1 MAEKGKRERADMNNK
16 IKERILC
23 LMLGVG
29 VAAVVG
35 ATGCGKSDAS
45 SDSEETVKTEDMQE
59 TADTKEESEPSENT
73 KKQDSEEKDKTETVY
88 VKSDAKG
95 NPWENTIQTKLK
107 NTADGDTIKDYTN
120 LTDIKNKEG
129 DEAFTQNADG
139 TVEWENHGED
149 ITYEGTGSAEL
160 PVDVSISYELD
171 GQAIEPEELAGKS
184 GQLKIRFD
192 YKNKTTQTIKV
203 DGKEEQ
209 VSVPF
214 AVISTMLLSDDHASD
229 IEVENGKV
237 MDIDGQKL
245 VIGYACPG
253 LTKSLKLTTYEP
265 TEDIDIPEYVEVTAD
280 VTDFSLDFT
289 ATIISSGLLEDMDLK
304 DLDEVD
310 EMSDNMKKLEEAT
323 NKLSAGAGAL
333 EEGME
338 TYKTYLNQYL
348 AGVAALDQGAGA
360 LESGLQVMNE
370 KKGDLQAGATL
381 LKESLTTLH
390 NTLATVQL
398 PQGSS
403 LELSGMESAEKQLEE
418 DGTKLNEALTG
429 MSTGLARMQQLAQE
443 VGAYKTTVETQLE
456 TAKTAL
462 DAIDWAALDQAV
474 RADSQA
480 KADAAV
486 EAAMQK
492 ALENYG
498 LSADQIRAAQ
508 GEVKTAVNSALDQV
522 SVSEEAKTQIQKA
535 KDALEAI
542 PTITIPEVSFDTEK
556 LTETLTDMEKQ
567 MKILA
572 GYGTTLGTVSQ
583 TAAASLQ
590 ELQTGLT
597 ALQNGTVQLQEGSS
611 QLEAGM
617 AAFGEGIRQLYQGSA
632 ALHQGSGQ
640 LSSTGTALIGG
651 LDTMISGMDS
661 LHQGLVKFDEDGI
674 QELSDLTGTDLT
686 NLANRIRALKKAD
699 GRYDNYGGICGGAS
713 GSVRFIIE
721 TDEIKAE

>member
-1 MAEKGKRERADMNNK
+1 MKNK
-16 IKERILC
+16 IKDRILR
-23 LMLGVG
+23 LTLGVG
-29 VAAVVG
+29 VAAAVG
-35 ATGCGKSDAS
+35 MTGCGKTDTS
-45 SDSEETVKTEDMQE
+45 SDSAQTAKTEDAKE
-59 TADTKEESEPSENT
+59 AADTQEASKTSDDT
-73 KKQDSEEKDKTETVY
+73 KKKDTEEKDKTETVY

-95 NPWENTIQTKLK
+95 NPREITVQTKLK
-107 NTADGDTIKDYTN
+107 NPSDGDTIEDYTN

-139 TVEWENHGED
+139 TIEWENHGED
-149 ITYEGTGSAEL
+149 ITYEGTGSEEL
-160 PVDVSISYELD
+160 PVDVNISYELD
-171 GQAIEPEELAGKS
+171 GQPIEPEELAGKS
-184 GQLKIRFD
+184 GSLKIRFD
-192 YKNKTTQTIKV
+192 YKNKTTQTIKIE
-203 DGKEEQ
+203 GKEEQ

-214 AVISTMLLSDDHASD
+214 AVISTMLLSEDHASN
-229 IEVENGKV
+229 IKVENGKV

-245 VIGYACPG
+245 VVGYACPG

-265 TEDIDIPEYVEVTAD
+265 TEDIDIPEYVEVMAD

-304 DLDEVD
+304 DLDDVD

-323 NKLSAGAGAL
+323 DKLSDGAGTL
-333 EEGME
+333 EDGMKK
-338 TYKTYLNQYL
+338 YQTYLDQYL
-348 AGVAALDQGAGA
+348 SGVTALDQGAGA

-390 NTLATVQL
+390 DTLAAIQL

-403 LELSGMESAEKQLEE
+403 VDLSGMETAAKQLEADE
-418 DGTKLNEALTG
+418 TKLNEVLTEMG
-429 MSTGLARMQQLAQE
+429 TGLAEMQELAKEAAGYQ
-443 VGAYKTTVETQLE
+443 TTVETQLE

-462 DAIDWAALDQAV
+462 DAIDWTKLDQAV
-474 RADSQA
+474 RADSQT
-480 KADAAV
+480 KADAAIDS
-486 EAAMQK
+486 AMKK

-498 LSADQIRAAQ
+498 LSAEQIQAAS
-508 GEVKTAVNSALDQV
+508 GEVKTEVNGALDQI
-522 SVSEEAKTQIQKA
+522 SVSDEAKAQIKKA
-535 KDALEAI
+535 KEALEAI
-542 PTITIPEVSFDTEK
+542 PTITIPEVSLDTGK
-556 LTETLTDMEKQ
+556 LTETLNDMQKQ

-572 GYGTTLGTVSQ
+572 GYSTTLGTVSQ
-583 TAAASLQ
+583 TAAAALQ

-597 ALQNGTVQLQEGSS
+597 TLQTGTAQLQEGSG
-611 QLEAGM
+611 QLEAGV
-617 AAFGEGIRQLYQGSA
+617 AAFGEGIQQLYQGST

-640 LSSTGTALIGG
+640 LSSAGTALISG

-661 LHQGLVKFDEDGI
+661 LHQGLIKFDEDGI
-674 QELSDLTGTDLT
+674 RELSDLTGKDLT

-699 GRYDNYGGICGGAS
+699 GKYDNYGGIREGET

>member
-1 MAEKGKRERADMNNK
+1 
-16 IKERILC
+16 
-23 LMLGVG
+23 
-29 VAAVVG
+29 
-35 ATGCGKSDAS
+35 
-45 SDSEETVKTEDMQE
+45 
-59 TADTKEESEPSENT
+59 
-73 KKQDSEEKDKTETVY
+73 
-88 VKSDAKG
+88 
-95 NPWENTIQTKLK
+95 
-107 NTADGDTIKDYTN
+107 
-120 LTDIKNKEG
+120 
-129 DEAFTQNADG
+129 
-139 TVEWENHGED
+139 
-149 ITYEGTGSAEL
+149 
-160 PVDVSISYELD
+160 
-171 GQAIEPEELAGKS
+171 
-184 GQLKIRFD
+184 
-192 YKNKTTQTIKV
+192 
-203 DGKEEQ
+203 
-209 VSVPF
+209 
-214 AVISTMLLSDDHASD
+214 
-229 IEVENGKV
+229 
-237 MDIDGQKL
+237 
-245 VIGYACPG
+245 
-253 LTKSLKLTTYEP
+253 
-265 TEDIDIPEYVEVTAD
+265 
-280 VTDFSLDFT
+280 
-289 ATIISSGLLEDMDLK
+289 MDLK

-323 NKLSAGAGAL
+323 DKLSDGAGAL
-333 EEGME
+333 EEGMQ

-403 LELSGMESAEKQLEE
+403 LDLTGMESAEKQLEE

-522 SVSEEAKTQIQKA
+522 SVSEEAKAQIQKA

-556 LTETLTDMEKQ
+556 ADRD
-567 MKILA
+567 A
-572 GYGTTLGTVSQ
+572 DRYGKT
-583 TAAASLQ
+583 
-590 ELQTGLT
+590 
-597 ALQNGTVQLQEGSS
+597 
-611 QLEAGM
+611 
-617 AAFGEGIRQLYQGSA
+617 
-632 ALHQGSGQ
+632 
-640 LSSTGTALIGG
+640 
-651 LDTMISGMDS
+651 
-661 LHQGLVKFDEDGI
+661 DEDSGRLRHHARYGI
-674 QELSDLTGTDLT
+674 QDCYGIAAGITDRTCRIADRNSTVTG
-686 NLANRIRALKKAD
+686 RQQSVRS
-699 GRYDNYGGICGGAS
+699 RY
-713 GSVRFIIE
+713 GSVRRRNPAAVSGIRSAASGERTTFFHRNCPDRRFGYDDLRHGQPASGTGQI
-721 TDEIKAE
+721 

>member
-1 MAEKGKRERADMNNK
+1 
-16 IKERILC
+16 
-23 LMLGVG
+23 MLGVG
-29 VAAVVG
+29 VAAAVG
-35 ATGCGKSDAS
+35 VTGCGKSDAS
-45 SDSEETVKTEDMQE
+45 SDSEETAKTEGMQE

-73 KKQDSEEKDKTETVY
+73 KKRDSEEKDKTETVY

-95 NPWENTIQTKLK
+95 NPREITVQTKLK
-107 NTADGDTIKDYTN
+107 NTGDGDTIKDYTN

-171 GQAIEPEELAGKS
+171 GQAIEPEDLAGKS
-184 GQLKIRFD
+184 GQLKIRLD

-253 LTKSLKLTTYEP
+253 LTKSLKLATYEP

-323 NKLSAGAGAL
+323 DKLSDGAGAL

-360 LESGLQVMNE
+360 LENGLQVMNE

-403 LELSGMESAEKQLEE
+403 LDLSGMESAEKQLEE

-462 DAIDWAALDQAV
+462 DAIDWAALDQEV

-486 EAAMQK
+486 EAADRK
-492 ALENYG
+492 
-498 LSADQIRAAQ
+498 
-508 GEVKTAVNSALDQV
+508 
-522 SVSEEAKTQIQKA
+522 SV
-535 KDALEAI
+535 
-542 PTITIPEVSFDTEK
+542 V
-556 LTETLTDMEKQ
+556 
-567 MKILA
+567 
-572 GYGTTLGTVSQ
+572 
-583 TAAASLQ
+583 
-590 ELQTGLT
+590 
-597 ALQNGTVQLQEGSS
+597 
-611 QLEAGM
+611 
-617 AAFGEGIRQLYQGSA
+617 
-632 ALHQGSGQ
+632 
-640 LSSTGTALIGG
+640 
-651 LDTMISGMDS
+651 
-661 LHQGLVKFDEDGI
+661 
-674 QELSDLTGTDLT
+674 
-686 NLANRIRALKKAD
+686 
-699 GRYDNYGGICGGAS
+699 
-713 GSVRFIIE
+713 
-721 TDEIKAE
+721 

>member
-1 MAEKGKRERADMNNK
+1 
-16 IKERILC
+16 
-23 LMLGVG
+23 
-29 VAAVVG
+29 
-35 ATGCGKSDAS
+35 
-45 SDSEETVKTEDMQE
+45 
-59 TADTKEESEPSENT
+59 
-73 KKQDSEEKDKTETVY
+73 
-88 VKSDAKG
+88 
-95 NPWENTIQTKLK
+95 
-107 NTADGDTIKDYTN
+107 
-120 LTDIKNKEG
+120 
-129 DEAFTQNADG
+129 
-139 TVEWENHGED
+139 
-149 ITYEGTGSAEL
+149 
-160 PVDVSISYELD
+160 
-171 GQAIEPEELAGKS
+171 
-184 GQLKIRFD
+184 
-192 YKNKTTQTIKV
+192 
-203 DGKEEQ
+203 
-209 VSVPF
+209 
-214 AVISTMLLSDDHASD
+214 
-229 IEVENGKV
+229 
-237 MDIDGQKL
+237 
-245 VIGYACPG
+245 
-253 LTKSLKLTTYEP
+253 
-265 TEDIDIPEYVEVTAD
+265 
-280 VTDFSLDFT
+280 
-289 ATIISSGLLEDMDLK
+289 MDLK

-310 EMSDNMKKLEEAT
+310 EMSDSMKKLEEAT
-323 NKLSAGAGAL
+323 DKLSDGAGAL

-370 KKGDLQAGATL
+370 KKGDLQAGATM

-498 LSADQIRAAQ
+498 LSADQIQAAQ

-522 SVSEEAKTQIQKA
+522 FVSEEAKTQIQKA

-597 ALQNGTVQLQEGSS
+597 ALQTGTVQLQEGSS

-674 QELSDLTGTDLT
+674 QEFSDLTGTDLT
-686 NLANRIRALKKAD
+686 SLANRIRALKKAD
-699 GRYDNYGGICGGAS
+699 GRYDNYGGICEGAS

>member
-1 MAEKGKRERADMNNK
+1 MNNK

-95 NPWENTIQTKLK
+95 NPWEITVQTKLK
-107 NTADGDTIKDYTN
+107 NTGDGDTIKDYTN

-403 LELSGMESAEKQLEE
+403 LDLSGMESAEKQLEE

-474 RADSQA
+474 RADSET

-522 SVSEEAKTQIQKA
+522 SVSEEAKIQIQKA

-542 PTITIPEVSFDTEK
+542 PTITIPEVPFDTEK

-572 GYGTTLGTVSQ
+572 GYGTTLGTVSR

>member
-1 MAEKGKRERADMNNK
+1 MTEKGERKRPDMKNK

-29 VAAVVG
+29 VAAAVG
-35 ATGCGKSDAS
+35 VTGCGKPDAS
-45 SDSEETVKTEDMQE
+45 SDSEETAKTEDMQE
-59 TADTKEESEPSENT
+59 TADTKEESEPSENA

-95 NPWENTIQTKLK
+95 NPREITVQIKLK
-107 NTADGDTIKDYTN
+107 NTGDGDTIKDYTN

-160 PVDVSISYELD
+160 PVDVSVSYELD
-171 GQAIEPEELAGKS
+171 GQAIEPEDLAGKS

-229 IEVENGKV
+229 IKVKNGKV

-245 VIGYACPG
+245 VVGYACPG

-304 DLDEVD
+304 DMDEVD

-323 NKLSAGAGAL
+323 DKLSDGAGVL

-403 LELSGMESAEKQLEE
+403 L
-418 DGTKLNEALTG
+418 DLTG

-443 VGAYKTTVETQLE
+443 VGVYKTTVETQLE

-474 RADSQA
+474 RTDSQA

-508 GEVKTAVNSALDQV
+508 EEVKTAVNSALDQV

-572 GYGTTLGTVSQ
+572 GYGTTLGTVSR

-590 ELQTGLT
+590 ELQTGLA
-597 ALQNGTVQLQEGSS
+597 ALQTGTVQLQEGSS
-611 QLEAGM
+611 QLEAGV
-617 AAFGEGIRQLYQGSA
+617 AAFGEGIRQLYQGAA

-640 LSSTGTALIGG
+640 LSSTGTALIGV
-651 LDTMISGMDS
+651 LDTMISGMNS

-686 NLANRIRALKKAD
+686 SLVNRIRALKKAD
-699 GRYDNYGGICGGAS
+699 GRYDNYGGICEGAS

>member
-1 MAEKGKRERADMNNK
+1 MNNK

-35 ATGCGKSDAS
+35 VTGCGKSDAS
-45 SDSEETVKTEDMQE
+45 SDSEETAKTEDMQE

-95 NPWENTIQTKLK
+95 NPREITVQTKLK
-107 NTADGDTIKDYTN
+107 NTGDGDTIKDYTN

-129 DEAFTQNADG
+129 DETFTQNADG

-171 GQAIEPEELAGKS
+171 GQAIEPEELAGRS

-245 VIGYACPG
+245 VVGYACPG

-323 NKLSAGAGAL
+323 DKLSDGAGAL

-462 DAIDWAALDQAV
+462 DAIDWAALDQ
-474 RADSQA
+474 
-480 KADAAV
+480 
-486 EAAMQK
+486 
-492 ALENYG
+492 
-498 LSADQIRAAQ
+498 
-508 GEVKTAVNSALDQV
+508 V

-542 PTITIPEVSFDTEK
+542 PTITTPEVSFDTEK

-699 GRYDNYGGICGGAS
+699 GRYDNYGGICEGAS

-721 TDEIKAE
+721 SDEIKAE

>member
-1 MAEKGKRERADMNNK
+1 
-16 IKERILC
+16 
-23 LMLGVG
+23 
-29 VAAVVG
+29 
-35 ATGCGKSDAS
+35 
-45 SDSEETVKTEDMQE
+45 
-59 TADTKEESEPSENT
+59 
-73 KKQDSEEKDKTETVY
+73 
-88 VKSDAKG
+88 
-95 NPWENTIQTKLK
+95 
-107 NTADGDTIKDYTN
+107 
-120 LTDIKNKEG
+120 
-129 DEAFTQNADG
+129 
-139 TVEWENHGED
+139 
-149 ITYEGTGSAEL
+149 
-160 PVDVSISYELD
+160 
-171 GQAIEPEELAGKS
+171 
-184 GQLKIRFD
+184 
-192 YKNKTTQTIKV
+192 
-203 DGKEEQ
+203 
-209 VSVPF
+209 
-214 AVISTMLLSDDHASD
+214 
-229 IEVENGKV
+229 
-237 MDIDGQKL
+237 
-245 VIGYACPG
+245 
-253 LTKSLKLTTYEP
+253 
-265 TEDIDIPEYVEVTAD
+265 
-280 VTDFSLDFT
+280 
-289 ATIISSGLLEDMDLK
+289 
-304 DLDEVD
+304 
-310 EMSDNMKKLEEAT
+310 
-323 NKLSAGAGAL
+323 
-333 EEGME
+333 
-338 TYKTYLNQYL
+338 
-348 AGVAALDQGAGA
+348 
-360 LESGLQVMNE
+360 
-370 KKGDLQAGATL
+370 
-381 LKESLTTLH
+381 
-390 NTLATVQL
+390 
-398 PQGSS
+398 
-403 LELSGMESAEKQLEE
+403 MESAEKQLEE
-418 DGTKLNEALTG
+418 DGTKLNEVLTG

-456 TAKTAL
+456 MAKTAL

-498 LSADQIRAAQ
+498 LSADQIRAAE

-572 GYGTTLGTVSQ
+572 GYGTTLGTVSK
-583 TAAASLQ
+583 TAAESLQ
-590 ELQTGLT
+590 ELQNGLA
-597 ALQNGTVQLQEGSS
+597 ALQTGTVQLQEGSS

-686 NLANRIRALKKAD
+686 SLANRIHALKKAD
-699 GRYDNYGGICGGAS
+699 GRYDNYGGICEGAS

>member
-1 MAEKGKRERADMNNK
+1 M
-16 IKERILC
+16 
-23 LMLGVG
+23 
-29 VAAVVG
+29 
-35 ATGCGKSDAS
+35 
-45 SDSEETVKTEDMQE
+45 
-59 TADTKEESEPSENT
+59 
-73 KKQDSEEKDKTETVY
+73 
-88 VKSDAKG
+88 
-95 NPWENTIQTKLK
+95 
-107 NTADGDTIKDYTN
+107 
-120 LTDIKNKEG
+120 
-129 DEAFTQNADG
+129 
-139 TVEWENHGED
+139 
-149 ITYEGTGSAEL
+149 
-160 PVDVSISYELD
+160 
-171 GQAIEPEELAGKS
+171 
-184 GQLKIRFD
+184 
-192 YKNKTTQTIKV
+192 
-203 DGKEEQ
+203 
-209 VSVPF
+209 
-214 AVISTMLLSDDHASD
+214 
-229 IEVENGKV
+229 
-237 MDIDGQKL
+237 
-245 VIGYACPG
+245 
-253 LTKSLKLTTYEP
+253 
-265 TEDIDIPEYVEVTAD
+265 EVTAD

-323 NKLSAGAGAL
+323 DKLSDGAGAL

-338 TYKTYLNQYL
+338 TYKTYLNRYL

-360 LESGLQVMNE
+360 LENGLQVMNE

-381 LKESLTTLH
+381 LKESLTILH
-390 NTLATVQL
+390 NTLAAVQL

-403 LELSGMESAEKQLEE
+403 LDLTDMESAEKQLEE

-462 DAIDWAALDQAV
+462 DAIDWALDQEV

-498 LSADQIRAAQ
+498 LSADQIQAAQ

-522 SVSEEAKTQIQKA
+522 FVSEEAKTQIQKA

-597 ALQNGTVQLQEGSS
+597 ALQTGTVQLQEGSS

-674 QELSDLTGTDLT
+674 QEFSDLTGTDLT
-686 NLANRIRALKKAD
+686 SLANRIRALKKAD
-699 GRYDNYGGICGGAS
+699 GRYDNYGGICEGAS

>member
-1 MAEKGKRERADMNNK
+1 MNNK

-95 NPWENTIQTKLK
+95 NPWEITVQTKLK
-107 NTADGDTIKDYTN
+107 NTGDGDTIKDYTN

>member
-1 MAEKGKRERADMNNK
+1 MTEKGERKRPDMKNK

-29 VAAVVG
+29 VAAAVG
-35 ATGCGKSDAS
+35 VTGCGKSDAS
-45 SDSEETVKTEDMQE
+45 SDSEETAKTEDMQE
-59 TADTKEESEPSENT
+59 TADMKEESEPSENT

-95 NPWENTIQTKLK
+95 NPREITVQTKLK
-107 NTADGDTIKDYTN
+107 NTGDGDTIKDYTN

-160 PVDVSISYELD
+160 PVDVSVSYELD
-171 GQAIEPEELAGKS
+171 GQAIEPEDLAGKS

-214 AVISTMLLSDDHASD
+214 AVISMMLLSDDHASD
-229 IEVENGKV
+229 IKVKNGKV

-245 VIGYACPG
+245 VVGYACPG

-323 NKLSAGAGAL
+323 DKLS
-333 EEGME
+333 
-338 TYKTYLNQYL
+338 
-348 AGVAALDQGAGA
+348 DGAGA

-403 LELSGMESAEKQLEE
+403 LDLTGMESAEKQLEE

-522 SVSEEAKTQIQKA
+522 SVSEEAKAQIQKA

-572 GYGTTLGTVSQ
+572 GYGTTLGTVSK
-583 TAAASLQ
+583 TATESLQ
-590 ELQTGLT
+590 ELQTGLA
-597 ALQNGTVQLQEGSS
+597 ALQTGTVQLQEGSS

-640 LSSTGTALIGG
+640 LSSTGTALIDG

-686 NLANRIRALKKAD
+686 SLANRIRALKKAD
-699 GRYDNYGGICGGAS
+699 GRYDNYGGICEGAS

>member
-23 LMLGVG
+23 LMLGVS
-29 VAAVVG
+29 VAAIVG
-35 ATGCGKSDAS
+35 VTGCGKPDAS
-45 SDSEETVKTEDMQE
+45 SDSEETAKTEDMQE
-59 TADTKEESEPSENT
+59 TADTKEESEPSENA

-95 NPWENTIQTKLK
+95 NPREITVQTKLK
-107 NTADGDTIKDYTN
+107 NTGDGDTIKDYTN

-149 ITYEGTGSAEL
+149 ITYEGIGSAEL
-160 PVDVSISYELD
+160 PVDVSVSYELD
-171 GQAIEPEELAGKS
+171 GQAIEPEDLAGKS

-229 IEVENGKV
+229 IKVKNGKV

-245 VIGYACPG
+245 VVGYACPG

-304 DLDEVD
+304 DLDKVE

-323 NKLSAGAGAL
+323 DKLSDGAGAL

-348 AGVAALDQGAGA
+348 SGVAALDQGAGA

-403 LELSGMESAEKQLEE
+403 LDLPGMESAAKQLEE

-474 RADSQA
+474 RVDSET

-556 LTETLTDMEKQ
+556 Q

-572 GYGTTLGTVSQ
+572 GYGTTLGTASR

-640 LSSTGTALIGG
+640 LSSTGTVLIGG

-674 QELSDLTGTDLT
+674 RELSDLTGTDLT
-686 NLANRIRALKKAD
+686 SLANRIRALKKAD
-699 GRYDNYGGICGGAS
+699 GRYDNYGGICEGAS

>member
-1 MAEKGKRERADMNNK
+1 
-16 IKERILC
+16 
-23 LMLGVG
+23 
-29 VAAVVG
+29 
-35 ATGCGKSDAS
+35 
-45 SDSEETVKTEDMQE
+45 
-59 TADTKEESEPSENT
+59 
-73 KKQDSEEKDKTETVY
+73 
-88 VKSDAKG
+88 
-95 NPWENTIQTKLK
+95 
-107 NTADGDTIKDYTN
+107 
-120 LTDIKNKEG
+120 
-129 DEAFTQNADG
+129 
-139 TVEWENHGED
+139 
-149 ITYEGTGSAEL
+149 
-160 PVDVSISYELD
+160 
-171 GQAIEPEELAGKS
+171 
-184 GQLKIRFD
+184 
-192 YKNKTTQTIKV
+192 
-203 DGKEEQ
+203 
-209 VSVPF
+209 
-214 AVISTMLLSDDHASD
+214 
-229 IEVENGKV
+229 
-237 MDIDGQKL
+237 
-245 VIGYACPG
+245 
-253 LTKSLKLTTYEP
+253 
-265 TEDIDIPEYVEVTAD
+265 
-280 VTDFSLDFT
+280 
-289 ATIISSGLLEDMDLK
+289 
-304 DLDEVD
+304 
-310 EMSDNMKKLEEAT
+310 
-323 NKLSAGAGAL
+323 
-333 EEGME
+333 
-338 TYKTYLNQYL
+338 
-348 AGVAALDQGAGA
+348 
-360 LESGLQVMNE
+360 
-370 KKGDLQAGATL
+370 
-381 LKESLTTLH
+381 
-390 NTLATVQL
+390 
-398 PQGSS
+398 
-403 LELSGMESAEKQLEE
+403 MESAEKQLEE

-429 MSTGLARMQQLAQE
+429 MSTELARMQQLAQE

-480 KADAAV
+480 KADEAV

-542 PTITIPEVSFDTEK
+542 PPITIPEVSFDTEK

-583 TAAASLQ
+583 TTAASLQ

-640 LSSTGTALIGG
+640 LSSTGTALIDG

-686 NLANRIRALKKAD
+686 SLANRIRALKKAD
-699 GRYDNYGGICGGAS
+699 GRYDNYGGICEGAS